1 MAKRGRRAN
10 LNVAQIAEQKLVD
23 FAEDL
28 GRTLGTARSKAEGW
42 LAQRSQIA
50 KTLEEIRHT
59 ASSLLTQ
66 LTGGNS
72 GQGRSGRRQRQ
83 STAKPGGRGK
93 TARSGK
99 SAGRTKRRPLSAAG
113 RERIAAAQR
122 KRWAAVRRKKAA
134 ANA

>member
-1 MAKRGRRAN
+1 MT
-10 LNVAQIAEQKLVD
+10 VAQIAENKLVD

-28 GRTLGTARSKAEGW
+28 GRTLGSARSKAEGW

-66 LTGGNS
+66 LTGGKPAS
-72 GQGRSGRRQRQ
+72 AARRR
-83 STAKPGGRGK
+83 GRGK
-93 TARSGK
+93 TVKTAERP
-99 SAGRTKRRPLSAAG
+99 KRRRLSAAA

-134 ANA
+134 AGA

>member
-1 MAKRGRRAN
+1 MAKRGRRAGMT
-10 LNVAQIAEQKLVD
+10 VAQIAENKLVD

-28 GRTLGTARSKAEGW
+28 GRTLGSARSKAEGW

-50 KTLEEIRHT
+50 KTLEEIRQT

-66 LTGGNS
+66 LTGGKPAS
-72 GQGRSGRRQRQ
+72 AARRR
-83 STAKPGGRGK
+83 GRGK
-93 TARSGK
+93 TVKTA
-99 SAGRTKRRPLSAAG
+99 APRRRLSAAA

-134 ANA
+134 AGA